1 MKRYLKV
8 FIFLFVALFSVTVY
22 AEETNC
28 IGGPEGTNCGD
39 ISTPI
44 VISEQQT
51 KESTSKQFYA
61 DNTVNIN
68 KDIDNTAFIAGND
81 VNVDS
86 NIDGIGFVA
95 GKNVKVKGSADYGF
109 YAGFDVNV
117 TDDSIIDGFLAGNN
131 ITLTNVDGRMIYAA
145 ANTIKIVDSSI
156 DKLYLTGST
165 ITLNGDFE
173 DLVISAENVIIE
185 GNIYGTLEVNEN
197 AVIDKKGDTKIEN
210 IVTYKEAETTK
221 ELSKGST
228 AAALV
233 MAFVTGFIIKYVNL
247 AIIGA
252 ILIYACKKA
261 FDKLSKNKNDAGYV
275 FSKIGVGL
283 CILIVAPI
291 AALVLLLTGLA
302 SHLSF
307 IVIFSYI
314 IAIMIT
320 TPVVAINY
328 SNILLKSIKND
339 YLRFFAGLLILQII
353 KKIPVIGGVITFL
366 TLCLGLGLI
375 KDMLAKEKK
384 EK

>member
-8 FIFLFVALFSVTVY
+8 FLLLFVALFSVTVY

-39 ISTPI
+39 ISAPI

-61 DNTVNIN
+61 DNTVTIN
-68 KDIDNTAFIAGND
+68 EDIDNTAFIAGND

-86 NIDGIGFVA
+86 NIDGIGFIA
-95 GKNVKVKGSADYGF
+95 GKNVRVKGSADYGF

-117 TDDSIIDGFLAGNN
+117 TDDSITDGFIAGNS

-145 ANTIKIVDSSI
+145 ASTIKIVDSSI
-156 DKLYLTGST
+156 DKLYLTGNT

-185 GNIYGTLEVNEN
+185 GTISGTLEVNEN
-197 AVIDKKGDTKIEN
+197 AVIDKKGDTIIEK

-228 AAALV
+228 AAALI
-233 MAFVTGFIIKYVNL
+233 MAFVTGFFIKYVNL

-261 FDKLSKNKNDAGYV
+261 FDKLAKNKNDAGYI
-275 FSKIGVGL
+275 FSKIGIGL
-283 CILIVAPI
+283 CILIVVPI
-291 AALVLLLTGLA
+291 AALVLLFTALA
-302 SHLSF
+302 THLSF

-328 SNILLKSIKND
+328 SNIFLKSIKND
-339 YLRFFAGLLILQII
+339 YLRFFAGLLILQIV
-353 KKIPVIGGVITFL
+353 KKIPVIGGVVTFL